1 MKLINRIFI
10 ALLSASVVLS
20 GCKDEE
26 FDIAKA
32 VMASATSLTFDGQ
45 GAEEQIITVYSD
57 KTWTADVP
65 EWVTIN
71 PTSS

>member
-32 VMASATSLTFDGQ
+32 VMASATSPSL
-45 GAEEQIITVYSD
+45 
-57 KTWTADVP
+57 
-65 EWVTIN
+65 
-71 PTSS
+71 